1 MEKNQFIEIDG
12 LVYDFNP
19 YDNYEEYGNYLGFI
33 DPEGYYYRVR
43 KIYDIESERPHNTWA
58 KNFMLYHNLSCQDE
72 TLTFSLVLVKEYGFI
87 LCSYKPSSFFS
98 KSARTF
104 LIPELDGICNYEL
117 CDKYLT
123 NEKQLETI
131 HQIKELEEKH
141 KKKRNR

>member
-1 MEKNQFIEIDG
+1 MEKNQFVEIDG

-19 YDNYEEYGNYLGFI
+19 YDNFEEYGDYLGFI

-43 KIYDIESERPHNTWA
+43 KINDIESERPHNTWA
-58 KNFMLYHNLSCQDE
+58 KHFMSYHNLGPKEES
-72 TLTFSLVLVKEYGFI
+72 LTSSLTLVKKYGFI
-87 LCSYKPSSFFS
+87 FCSYKPNSFS

-104 LIPELDGICNYEL
+104 LIPELDGMCNYEL

-131 HQIKELEEKH
+131 HQIKEYEEQ
-141 KKKRNR
+141 KKERNR